1 MIINK
6 YNYPNLERVEIEGK
20 RFYRDSNQNPVP
32 SVTTVLS
39 ETSKSKGDIEN
50 WKRRVGHAEAER
62 ITKQSTEIG
71 TQVHEAIEQYFYK
84 KEWNNFNDDMNGSIA
99 KRISEKF
106 VNDCLNNI
114 NEIWGVEVGLVLDNL
129 YAGTADCIGLYNNNP
144 SIIDFKTAKKIK
156 KKEWIEDYF
165 LQGCAYANAHN
176 VMFNTDVEQIVI
188 LMVDRDLVFKEF
200 IIKSN
205 EFPYYTKIWK
215 KRLIEFSRVKKI

>member
-71 TQVHEAIEQYFYK
+71 TQVHEAIELYFYK

-114 NEIWGVEVGLVLDNL
+114 NEIWGVEVGLVLDSL